1 MVFTKLMT
9 KIKHVFSAIKNKLRR
24 FENLKNFWH
33 MNRCAKQ
40 KVKTKKKC
48 KNCLNF
54 LSSNNYLIKHML
66 GNKVSLSLYI
76 IKFKKTYT

>member
-40 KVKTKKKC
+40 KVKTKKINVK
-48 KNCLNF
+48 
-54 LSSNNYLIKHML
+54 IA
-66 GNKVSLSLYI
+66 
-76 IKFKKTYT
+76 